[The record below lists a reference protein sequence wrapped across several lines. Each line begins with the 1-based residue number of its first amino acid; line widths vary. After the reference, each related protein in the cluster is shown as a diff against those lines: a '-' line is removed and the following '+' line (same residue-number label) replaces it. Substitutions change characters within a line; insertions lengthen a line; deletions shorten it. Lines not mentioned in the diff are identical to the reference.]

1 MSTFRSFAIAAIATT
16 LAMAATGAVASPPA
30 GSAADPV
37 PTARLTAKIS
47 PHGRPAGTSVALTL
61 DTRFAS
67 DPPGTGFVLRRPSY
81 TLPRGTAVNGR
92 LFPSCSVRTLRR
104 THGTLRACP
113 KGSQIGH
120 GIIVGRAVDIGVV
133 SRARVTL
140 FNGPGGRSVSMSVAV
155 KTPAIVI
162 AQVSAPLRR
171 LARRDADELTFAT
184 PAVLRRILDGDITTL
199 RIHLTIGATRSVR
212 GVRRGYLEVRRCPR
226 SGRTRMQGRFAFERG
241 RTASAGANL
250 AC

>member
-1 MSTFRSFAIAAIATT
+1 MSTFRSFV
-16 LAMAATGAVASPPA
+16 LAPIAVALVAALA
-30 GSAADPV
+30 GSAAVSLAGTAAQPV
-37 PTARLTAKIS
+37 PTAKLTAKLS
-47 PHGRPAGTSVALTL
+47 PHGRRPGTPVALTL

-81 TLPRGTAVNGR
+81 TLPRGTIVNGR
-92 LFPSCSVRTLRR
+92 LFPACSVRTLRR

-113 KGSQIGH
+113 KGSKIGQ
-120 GIIVGRAVDIGVV
+120 GVIVGRAVDIGVI

-140 FNGPGGRSVSMSVAV
+140 FNGPGGRTVAMNVAV
-155 KTPAIVI
+155 KMPAMVN